1 MSYQMRRQR
10 DRLMG
15 AQMFGWTDKMILNQV
30 YRYSGW
36 GVSIYTTDGWGHF
49 H

>member
-15 AQMFGWTDKMILNQV
+15 AQMFGWTDKMILNQE
-30 YRYSGW
+30 YRGRGG
-36 GVSIYTTDGWGHF
+36 GVSIYTTDDSGHF